1 MSEKENI
8 ETPVEDGQTI
18 EQPTVGELLK
28 TAREAA
34 GLTIA
39 DIAGHLKLSLPQLQA
54 LENNDF
60 ERLPGP
66 VFIRGFAR
74 SYARFLQL
82 DEAPLLAALARQL
95 PRPAPAEQIPDPSS
109 PIAYDS
115 KPLPWRLIGGAL
127 IVLIVAAMAGWWLW
141 GGSGDGRTDT
151 AVSEQDPN
159 VLAPMMTEQ
168 AASDADTASMPTALA
183 ASAPVGSASA
193 PATESVPAGQSVLSI
208 KANAAVWMSVHDAS
222 GTRLMNATL
231 ATGEEK
237 TLNGKPPLKVRVSN
251 INKLTLSYNNQPVD
265 LNSYKR
271 GQRLSARFELK

>member
-8 ETPVEDGQTI
+8 EMPIEDEQTA
-18 EQPTVGELLK
+18 EQPTVGGLLK

-54 LENNDF
+54 MENNDF

-66 VFIRGFAR
+66 VFVRGFAR
-74 SYARFLQL
+74 SYARYLQL
-82 DEAPLLAALARQL
+82 DETQLLAALDRQL
-95 PRPAPAEQIPDPSS
+95 PRLASAEKIPEQSS
-109 PIAYDS
+109 VSYDS
-115 KPLPWRLIGGAL
+115 KPLPWRLIGGVL
-127 IVLIVAAMAGWWLW
+127 LVLIAVAMTGWWLW
-141 GGSGDGRTDT
+141 GGSGDGRVET

-168 AASDADTASMPTALA
+168 PASDVNTASMPAALG
-183 ASAPVGSASA
+183 ASVPMASSSEPATASA
-193 PATESVPAGQSVLSI
+193 PAGQSTLSI

-222 GTRLMNATL
+222 GTRLMNTTL
-231 ATGEEK
+231 TAGEEK
-237 TLNGKPPLKVRVSN
+237 TVNGQPPLKVRVGN

-265 LNSYKR
+265 LNSYRR